1 MGLINKLSSKVA
13 SKSLTKVAPKV
24 VLSLSEQMAEEAAP
38 AAPVK
43 KALVAPKKASKAVK
57 AAEPSPP
64 TSTLADEPVEAAAD
78 EPITPSLSEQMARES
93 NVAAQ
98 TDEMLAAPE
107 PVAAAES
114 KYNFPNKA
122 FSDEDYAA
130 AEQYLKENSTSAVFN
145 AKKLNAESF
154 ANDLQSTA
162 AFLKGIP
169 YKEQPPLPYKP
180 KDYVPSEEAGADFK
194 AKSMVDVED
203 VPEPQV
209 ATEFLSGDLKS
220 FIRTKQRNAALEDI
234 RKYREYNYSRIK
246 SMTDTEAFDDAVIGV
261 AQGDFR
267 VKYGREADL
276 TTRKDQRLMMRTLQ
290 AKQKELDSLR
300 REHANVP
307 AKVLYHGNVKS
318 NIEAIKESGFARPS
332 TFTSQH
338 DELNVGAPSLTSDV
352 NLNFTSNRFGGKT
365 PENFVSYEMPY
376 ADYVFSRVNMSKD
389 QYEKKDLNTIAR
401 AITGVPGNTRP
412 LNLPRADMFE
422 TESAMPEMDKMRR
435 RSDVQTQ
442 MEIAEKIPQ
451 YEEYRARQKQAGENI
466 NKIVSDTKGTTMTQK
481 QALDTYRNAKEY
493 LYAISNMGKL
503 TTAKTGMGHSYGS
516 AIAQLEF
523 KSPVFKRAAEV
534 LRQNNATEKADN
546 LQQLYNLVNVADTD
560 PKAAGKVI
568 DLTDK
573 FNRGGLVRRK

>member
-1 MGLINKLSSKVA
+1 
-13 SKSLTKVAPKV
+13 
-24 VLSLSEQMAEEAAP
+24 
-38 AAPVK
+38 
-43 KALVAPKKASKAVK
+43 VK

-64 TSTLADEPVEAAAD
+64 TSTLADEPVEAVAD

-107 PVAAAES
+107 S
-114 KYNFPNKA
+114 KYNFPNKV

-130 AEQYLKENSTSAVFN
+130 AETYLKDNSTANVFN
-145 AKKLNAESF
+145 AKKLDNEAF
-154 ANDLQSTA
+154 ANELQSTA
-162 AFLKGIP
+162 AWLKGIP

-194 AKSMVDVED
+194 AKPMVDVED

-209 ATEFLSGDLKS
+209 ATEFLSGKLKS
-220 FIRTKQRNAALEDI
+220 FIMTKQRNAALEDI

-246 SMTDTEAFDDAVIGV
+246 SMPDTEAFDDAVIGV

-267 VKYGREADL
+267 IKYGREADL
-276 TTRKDQRLMMRTLQ
+276 ATRKDQRLMMRTLQ

-300 REHANVP
+300 RKHANVP

-338 DELNVGAPSLTSDV
+338 DELNVGAPSLTSDI

-466 NKIVSDTKGTTMTQK
+466 NRIVSDTKGTTMTQK
-481 QALDTYRNAKEY
+481 QALDIYRNAKEY

-503 TTAKTGMGHSYGS
+503 TTAKTGMGHSYVS

-560 PKAAGKVI
+560 TKAAGKVI

>member
-1 MGLINKLSSKVA
+1 MALIGKLAGKALSKTAAKAAPKVA
-13 SKSLTKVAPKV
+13 LSLSEEMAQQAAEVVPTKVPLVARKKASVALKAEEAIPTRIEASAASEAVPEDNV
-24 VLSLSEQMAEEAAP
+24 VLSLSEQMAKRENIAVQTEEA
-38 AAPVK
+38 
-43 KALVAPKKASKAVK
+43 L
-57 AAEPSPP
+57 PSP
-64 TSTLADEPVEAAAD
+64 
-78 EPITPSLSEQMARES
+78 
-93 NVAAQ
+93 
-98 TDEMLAAPE
+98 
-107 PVAAAES
+107 AAAES
-114 KYNFPNKA
+114 PYNFPNKA

-130 AEQYLKENSTSAVFN
+130 AEAYLKENSTASVFN
-145 AKKLNAESF
+145 AKKLDEEAF
-154 ANDLQSTA
+154 ANELQSTA
-162 AFLKGIP
+162 AWLKGIP

-180 KDYVPSEEAGADFK
+180 KEFIPSEEVGADIK
-194 AKSMVDVED
+194 TKPMVDVED

-209 ATEFLSGDLKS
+209 AAEFLSGDLKS

-234 RKYREYNYSRIK
+234 RKYREYNYSQIK
-246 SMTDTEAFDDAVIGV
+246 RMPDTENFDDAVIGV
-261 AQGDFR
+261 AQGEFR

-276 TTRKDQRLMMRTLQ
+276 TTRKDKRLMMRTLQ
-290 AKQKELDSLR
+290 VKQKELDSLR
-300 REHANVP
+300 REYADTP
-307 AKVLYHGNVKS
+307 PKVLYHGNMPR

-338 DELNVGAPSLTSDV
+338 DELNVGAPSLTSDL
-352 NLNFTSNRFGGKT
+352 NLNFTSSRFGGKE

-376 ADYVFSRVNMSKD
+376 ADYVFSRVNMSSS

-442 MEIAEKIPQ
+442 MEVAEKIPE
-451 YEEYRARQKQAGENI
+451 YEKYRARQKAAGENI
-466 NKIVSDTKGTTMTQK
+466 NKIVSETKGVEMTQR

-503 TTAKTGMGHSYGS
+503 TTVKTGMGHSYGA
-516 AIAQLEF
+516 AIAQLQF
-523 KSPVFKRAAEV
+523 KSPVFKRAADV
-534 LRQNNATEKADN
+534 LRKNNAAEKADN
-546 LQQLYNLVNVADTD
+546 LENLYNLVNISDTD

-573 FNRGGLVRRK
+573 FNRGGLVSRK